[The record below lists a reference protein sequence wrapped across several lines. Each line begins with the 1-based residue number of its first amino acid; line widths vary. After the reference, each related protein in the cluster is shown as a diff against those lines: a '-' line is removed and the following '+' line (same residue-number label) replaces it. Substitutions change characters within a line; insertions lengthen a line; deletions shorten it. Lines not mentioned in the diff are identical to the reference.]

1 MQHRS
6 AARVSY
12 TLERAS
18 QVCGLDGRM
27 IERIVLRGL
36 IEPVYEDD
44 RPMFSEVHLAEL
56 RRIRRMCQ
64 MGVNLAGV
72 EVILQMRTR
81 ILELE
86 AEVERLKTEEDP
98 PGPS

>member
-1 MQHRS
+1 
-6 AARVSY
+6 
-12 TLERAS
+12 
-18 QVCGLDGRM
+18 M

-44 RPMFSEVHLAEL
+44 EPMFSEAHLAEL

-72 EVILQMRTR
+72 EVILQMRMR

-86 AEVERLKTEEDP
+86 AEIERLKTEQGT
-98 PGPS
+98 PGHS